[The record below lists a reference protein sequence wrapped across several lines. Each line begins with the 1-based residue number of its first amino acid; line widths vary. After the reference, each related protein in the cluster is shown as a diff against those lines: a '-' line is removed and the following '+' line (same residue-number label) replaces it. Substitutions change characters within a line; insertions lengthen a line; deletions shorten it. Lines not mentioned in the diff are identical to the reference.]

1 MAADIDAGAGIAT
14 AVGAWMELYDT
25 ALELNRVIGVDGTP
39 VLKAANP
46 I

>member
-1 MAADIDAGAGIAT
+1 
-14 AVGAWMELYDT
+14 LYDT